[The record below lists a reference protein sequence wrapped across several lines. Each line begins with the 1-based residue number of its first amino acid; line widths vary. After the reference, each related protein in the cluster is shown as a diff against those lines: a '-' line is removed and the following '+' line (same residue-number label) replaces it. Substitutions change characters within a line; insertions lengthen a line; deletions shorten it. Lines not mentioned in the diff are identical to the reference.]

1 MNDNDTIAAI
11 LKAGKDIL
19 VLVAGVDNTVF
30 CQARTGAVRTQRI
43 DVNLSR
49 NRIVIRL
56 SVRGKHW
63 MVVAAWWAQQHNN
76 HQLFLLQRVR
86 FSLAKKCFN

>member
-1 MNDNDTIAAI
+1 MEPVHLHPDGTVYRLDDDVIHLSNGTTMT
-11 LKAGKDIL
+11 KADKL
-19 VLVAGVDNTVF
+19 MF

-56 SVRGKHW
+56 SVRGQHW
-63 MVVAAWWAQQHNN
+63 MVVAAW
-76 HQLFLLQRVR
+76 
-86 FSLAKKCFN
+86 